1 MSSDIVLTAAL
12 RNNLLSL
19 QSTQS
24 LIDKTQLRLA
34 TGLKVNSALDGPAN
48 FFAAQSLDNRAN
60 DLNRLLDGISQ
71 SIRTIETANSAVTSL
86 TTLVEQA
93 QSIVSSAR
101 DELASTQGE
110 ARLVGT
116 VDLSSS
122 ANLVA
127 TLGITTGD
135 NFTIFTTD
143 ENGTQI
149 SSNIAIVTGDTVYSL
164 AAKITDAFADT
175 YSGEIE
181 ASVTAEGY
189 FSIRSTDG
197 RSFRILDNSAAP
209 VALAGFTALGIGDS
223 FEDQTRGATTVAAT
237 TVVAGSTLSSI
248 SLYESAGNLLD
259 AGDNIIGTTALDAQ
273 GNTVLTGFLSTDTIT
288 ISVNNSLTI
297 TTGALQINNTAG
309 AATITTFQDLID
321 AVNQNTAINQYVEAS
336 FDNLTGQISF
346 TALRDDVDNIQISAV
361 TTGVSTF
368 DIGLGDPT
376 GELDES
382 LVGVAAGTNESVF
395 TFNNSTSALDALAAD
410 YNILREQIDTL
421 VADAQYR
428 GVNLLNGDNLT
439 TFFNEDNT
447 SQLVTE
453 GSIFTSNGLGLT
465 EATFRSSADIE
476 LSATQSREAL
486 GAVRSFGNTL
496 SNSLSIIQ
504 TRRDFTQ
511 ETINT
516 LRAGADDLTVAD
528 QNEEGANL
536 LALQT
541 RQTLGVTALSLA
553 SQSQQAVLR
562 LF

>member
-1 MSSDIVLTAAL
+1 MSSDIVLTSAL

-288 ISVNNSLTI
+288 ISVNNS
-297 TTGALQINNTAG
+297 
-309 AATITTFQDLID
+309 
-321 AVNQNTAINQYVEAS
+321 
-336 FDNLTGQISF
+336 
-346 TALRDDVDNIQISAV
+346 
-361 TTGVSTF
+361 
-368 DIGLGDPT
+368 
-376 GELDES
+376 
-382 LVGVAAGTNESVF
+382 
-395 TFNNSTSALDALAAD
+395 
-410 YNILREQIDTL
+410 YN
-421 VADAQYR
+421 
-428 GVNLLNGDNLT
+428 
-439 TFFNEDNT
+439 
-447 SQLVTE
+447 
-453 GSIFTSNGLGLT
+453 
-465 EATFRSSADIE
+465 
-476 LSATQSREAL
+476 
-486 GAVRSFGNTL
+486 
-496 SNSLSIIQ
+496 SNSFQ
-504 TRRDFTQ
+504 K
-511 ETINT
+511 
-516 LRAGADDLTVAD
+516 
-528 QNEEGANL
+528 
-536 LALQT
+536 
-541 RQTLGVTALSLA
+541 
-553 SQSQQAVLR
+553 
-562 LF
+562 